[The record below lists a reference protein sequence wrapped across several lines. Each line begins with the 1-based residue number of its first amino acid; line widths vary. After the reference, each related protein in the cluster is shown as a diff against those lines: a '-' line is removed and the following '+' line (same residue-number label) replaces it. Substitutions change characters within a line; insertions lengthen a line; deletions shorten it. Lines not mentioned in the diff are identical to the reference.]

1 MVDNLCFI
9 AFFANFACCGSTG
22 AKGCFFGGSDS
33 SGTGTVAGCD
43 GGKEPVTVGILAISK
58 LQGRFVT
65 QRDVDGNITK
75 F

>member
-1 MVDNLCFI
+1 MVVFTDCFT
-9 AFFANFACCGSTG
+9 CCGSTG

-33 SGTGTVAGCD
+33 SGTGALVGCD
-43 GGKEPVTVGILAISK
+43 GGIEPDTDGILAISK
-58 LQGRFVT
+58 LQGRFVA

>member
-1 MVDNLCFI
+1 MVVFTDCFT
-9 AFFANFACCGSTG
+9 CCGSTG

-33 SGTGTVAGCD
+33 SGTGAVAGCD
-43 GGKEPVTVGILAISK
+43 GGKESVTVGILAISK

-65 QRDVDGNITK
+65 QRDVDGNITE